1 MTDTLEMKLTETQA
15 ERVIAVLK
23 SRVSIREFVEVA
35 AIDINDLKGIRD
47 RLSSVITEI
56 ENAGLIADCEKAI
69 DQLKKVGVPVPKE
82 LYSKL
87 RSLQGGNVGDK
98 PSTKKGEGK
107 RNIKTG
113 IYLVEGYE
121 PLNAS
126 SVGAPS
132 KQLKDLMKSTGLSRQ
147 ELNEKYFTPDSEE

>member
-23 SRVSIREFVEVA
+23 SRVNIRELVEVA
-35 AIDINDLKGIRD
+35 AIDINDLKGMRD
-47 RLSSVITEI
+47 HLSTVITEI
-56 ENAGLIADCEKAI
+56 ENAGLIAECNMAI
-69 DQLKKVGVPVPKE
+69 DQLKKIGVPVPKE

-98 PSTKKGEGK
+98 PSTKKGKVTRKVK
-107 RNIKTG
+107 RGVYI
-113 IYLVEGYE
+113 VEGYE
-121 PLNAS
+121 PVKGCPSRRAS
-126 SVGAPS
+126 KELQALIDV
-132 KQLKDLMKSTGLSRQ
+132 TGLSRQ

>member
-1 MTDTLEMKLTETQA
+1 MTDILEMKLTATQA
-15 ERVIAVLK
+15 EWVVTALK
-23 SRVSIREFVEVA
+23 SRVNIREFVEVA
-35 AIDINDLKGIRD
+35 AIDISDLKGMRD
-47 RLSSVITEI
+47 RLSTVITEI
-56 ENAGLIADCEKAI
+56 ENADLIADCEKAI
-69 DQLKKVGVPVPKE
+69 SQLKKVGVPVPKE

-87 RSLQGGNVGDK
+87 KSLQGGSVGDK

-113 IYLVEGYE
+113 VYLVEGYE

-132 KQLKDLMKSTGLSRQ
+132 RQLKDLMEVTGLSRQ
-147 ELNEKYFTPDSEE
+147 ELNEKYFTPDSE